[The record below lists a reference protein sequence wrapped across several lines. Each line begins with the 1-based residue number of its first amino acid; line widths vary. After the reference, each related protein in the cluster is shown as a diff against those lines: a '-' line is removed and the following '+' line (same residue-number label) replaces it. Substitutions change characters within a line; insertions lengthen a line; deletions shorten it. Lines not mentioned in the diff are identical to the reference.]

1 MVSMKRDSSSLPD
14 HNDAVKKTKDDTESD
29 IVDVEEDHETEQKL
43 AIVGAQDDDAQ
54 IPEVNPAYCIT
65 SGLNENDRDFA
76 LARLRCLGIGLD
88 NVNAHV
94 DDKGKTRKISSL
106 AIKMQKQA
114 FALMSE
120 LLGLSNCKKSG
131 EEFGACTNVGAN
143 HSADC
148 EKYFVRSEMLK
159 NLIGVNLAK
168 VETKIFFKVNEA
180 FGSRLEVLSV
190 EKVKK
195 LLTYYKKK
203 DDGSYDNIKLV
214 NQTSL
219 DDPPAEG
226 ELDSS
231 SSPSR
236 CESVMSEHGGLESDH
251 MTAAA
256 PANSTTDADQQ
267 LQSFIASLCSSPYD
281 LSAVKSNESD
291 TPHSPIFC
299 DTTYQLKKER
309 HDYVVS
315 LAEHYMERMCFDS
328 SSRSAQV
335 NAERHNMWVKVAHLT
350 NEKYVGLLNPLGV
363 EQTKKLFSNCKRR
376 RRLRLGKSEDSPLAS
391 LSGTSV
397 SVSPDGNTV
406 DPNTSTDAMPSLD
419 SYLTSNETSP
429 HPSLQSLVHDLD
441 LTVEIKELRRQLAER
456 DAEVAR
462 LKRKIVEQANDYKI
476 RINSIADILK
486 NGADRKVSEDIR
498 TYLNVS

>member
-1 MVSMKRDSSSLPD
+1 MKRDSSSLPD

-29 IVDVEEDHETEQKL
+29 IVDIEEDHETEQKL

-94 DDKGKTRKISSL
+94 DEKGKTRKTHQYGHGEKELRRERGEMLVRLFKEHPSL
-106 AIKMQKQA
+106 AGSATARKAEKNLER
-114 FALMSE
+114 ALMWE
-120 LLGLSNCKKSG
+120 RI
-131 EEFGACTNVGAN
+131 TQQ
-143 HSADC
+143 
-148 EKYFVRSEMLK
+148 
-159 NLIGVNLAK
+159 
-168 VETKIFFKVNEA
+168 VNEA

-203 DDGSYDNIKLV
+203 DDGSYDNIKLA
-214 NQTSL
+214 NQASL

-236 CESVMSEHGGLESDH
+236 CESVMSEHGGLEGDH

-406 DPNTSTDAMPSLD
+406 DPNTSTDVMPSLD

>member
-29 IVDVEEDHETEQKL
+29 IVDIEEDHETEQKL
-43 AIVGAQDDDAQ
+43 TIAGAQDDDAQ

-94 DDKGKTRKISSL
+94 DEKGKTRKTHQYGHGEKELRRERGEMLVRLFKEHPSL
-106 AIKMQKQA
+106 AGSATARKAEKNLER
-114 FALMSE
+114 ALMWE
-120 LLGLSNCKKSG
+120 RI
-131 EEFGACTNVGAN
+131 TQQ
-143 HSADC
+143 
-148 EKYFVRSEMLK
+148 
-159 NLIGVNLAK
+159 
-168 VETKIFFKVNEA
+168 VNEA

-203 DDGSYDNIKLV
+203 DDGSYDNIKLA

-251 MTAAA
+251 MAATA